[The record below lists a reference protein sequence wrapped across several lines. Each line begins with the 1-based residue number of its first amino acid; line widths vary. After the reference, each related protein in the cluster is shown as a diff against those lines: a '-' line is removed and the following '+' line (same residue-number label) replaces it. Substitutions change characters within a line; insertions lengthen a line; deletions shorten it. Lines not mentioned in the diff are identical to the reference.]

1 MSGKQF
7 FVLLIVV
14 AIAAFAG
21 GMAATRIFPSSA
33 PQKTVSAQEYHL
45 LDAAGVRR
53 ASFEVSI
60 TDEPSL
66 VLRDQEGKR
75 RAVLSFS
82 ESGEALWSQ
91 SLTAPDSV
99 HLLTHDG
106 RQPFLDR
113 Q

>member
-7 FVLLIVV
+7 FILLIVV

-33 PQKTVSAQEYHL
+33 LQKAVSAREYHL
-45 LDAAGVRR
+45 LDVAGVRR

-66 VLRDQEGKR
+66 VLRDREGNR

-82 ESGEALWSQ
+82 ESGEALWSR
-91 SLTAPDSV
+91 SMTAPDSV

-113 Q
+113 E